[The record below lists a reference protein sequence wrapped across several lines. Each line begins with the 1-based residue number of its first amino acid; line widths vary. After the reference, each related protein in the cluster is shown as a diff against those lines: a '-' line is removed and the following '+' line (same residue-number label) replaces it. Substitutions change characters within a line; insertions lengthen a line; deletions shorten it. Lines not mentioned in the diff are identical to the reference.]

1 MKLGIFS
8 PQEFSKKR
16 IPWVL
21 REQLNALDNH
31 VHLWSFGQYA
41 RRLCKEA
48 SAIVNEAI
56 KLEMEV
62 RALLASQRFAV
73 LSTQEK
79 DHPYMNLV
87 AFAET
92 SDLRT
97 ILFAT
102 TRATRKYGN
111 IASKSGVA
119 LLVDNRSNE
128 VADIREAMA
137 VTVIGIACEVSGSL
151 RDQLDRVY
159 LEKQSHMK
167 DFLSS
172 PSTALIMVDVE
183 SYILVSRFQNV
194 TILNFTS

>member
-1 MKLGIFS
+1 M
-8 PQEFSKKR
+8 
-16 IPWVL
+16 
-21 REQLNALDNH
+21 
-31 VHLWSFGQYA
+31 
-41 RRLCKEA
+41 
-48 SAIVNEAI
+48 NEAI
-56 KLEMEV
+56 KLETEV
-62 RALLASQRFAV
+62 RTLLASQRFAA

-119 LLVDNRSNE
+119 LLADNRFNE
-128 VADIREAMA
+128 VADIREAVA
-137 VTVIGIACEVSGSL
+137 LTVIGSACEVSGSL

-159 LEKQSHMK
+159 LEKQPHMK
-167 DFLSS
+167 EFLSS

-194 TILNFTS
+194 TILNPKS

>member
-1 MKLGIFS
+1 MS
-8 PQEFSKKR
+8 E
-16 IPWVL
+16 
-21 REQLNALDNH
+21 E
-31 VHLWSFGQYA
+31 
-41 RRLCKEA
+41 
-48 SAIVNEAI
+48 I
-56 KLEMEV
+56 KLETEV
-62 RALLASQRFAV
+62 RNLLASQKFAV
-73 LSTQEK
+73 LSTQER
-79 DHPYMNLV
+79 DHPYLNLV

-137 VTVIGIACEVSGSL
+137 VTVIGTACEVSGSL

-159 LEKQSHMK
+159 LEKQPHMK
-167 DFLSS
+167 EFLSS
-172 PSTALIMVDVE
+172 PSTALIKVDVE
-183 SYILVSRFQNV
+183 TYLLVSRFQNV
-194 TILNFTS
+194 TILNIKPLMASSAS

>member
-1 MKLGIFS
+1 M
-8 PQEFSKKR
+8 
-16 IPWVL
+16 
-21 REQLNALDNH
+21 
-31 VHLWSFGQYA
+31 
-41 RRLCKEA
+41 
-48 SAIVNEAI
+48 NEAI
-56 KLEMEV
+56 KLETEV
-62 RALLASQRFAV
+62 RTLLASQRFAA

-119 LLVDNRSNE
+119 LLVDNRFNE
-128 VADIREAMA
+128 VADIREAVA
-137 VTVIGIACEVSGSL
+137 LTVIGSACEVSGSL

-159 LEKQSHMK
+159 LEKQPHMK
-167 DFLSS
+167 EFLSS

-194 TILNFTS
+194 TILNPKS

>member
-1 MKLGIFS
+1 M
-8 PQEFSKKR
+8 
-16 IPWVL
+16 
-21 REQLNALDNH
+21 
-31 VHLWSFGQYA
+31 
-41 RRLCKEA
+41 
-48 SAIVNEAI
+48 NEAI
-56 KLEMEV
+56 KLETDV
-62 RALLASQRFAV
+62 RTLLASQRFAA

-128 VADIREAMA
+128 VADIREAVA
-137 VTVIGIACEVSGSL
+137 VTVLGTACEVSGSL

-159 LEKQSHMK
+159 LEKQLHMK
-167 DFLSS
+167 EFLSS

-194 TILNFTS
+194 TILNPKS